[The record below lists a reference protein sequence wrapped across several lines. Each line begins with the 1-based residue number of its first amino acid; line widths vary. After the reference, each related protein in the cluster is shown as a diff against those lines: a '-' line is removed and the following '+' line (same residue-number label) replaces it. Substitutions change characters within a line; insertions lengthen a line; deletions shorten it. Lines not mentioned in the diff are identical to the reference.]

1 MNCRSKKLFI
11 VYKTT
16 YLPTKKIYIGQHKVR
31 NEKTLDPWYVGS
43 GSEIEDL
50 QNKDK
55 KKLGGYWRKLY
66 KRDILAKIRTDDIQ
80 VVNNIEVFYI
90 LKFDSIN
97 PTIGYNIIDKA
108 TIFDM
113 ERMDERVKRKISN
126 SLKGKMS
133 GEKHPMYG
141 KHHSIGSRKLISSA
155 MMGDK
160 NPFYGH
166 HHTEETKRTLSEAK
180 IGKHVS
186 EYVKSAVSMA
196 HKGKI
201 VSNEI
206 KNKISLTTIGR
217 KSITNGVKNSW
228 LLVGQE
234 LPEGWWYGR
243 LPYKVKRKK
252 RKDRINHNTTT
263 GKICI
268 TNGVKNLYI
277 LKTDNIPQGFYKGMT
292 RGLKK

>member
-11 VYKTT
+11 VYKTI

-141 KHHSIGSRKLISSA
+141 KHHSIGSRKLISNA

-166 HHTEETKRTLSEAK
+166 HHTEETKRKLSKAK

-186 EYVKSAVSMA
+186 EYVKAAVSMA

-206 KNKISLTTIGR
+206 KNKISLTTTGR

-234 LPEGWWYGR
+234 LPEGWWFGR

-268 TNGVKNLYI
+268 TNGLKNLYI